1 MFNTGAELT
10 MTGAELTNLR
20 CRFDYVDRCRFDLIP
35 KYGSVGRL
43 TVFGTYVFKSKL

>member
-20 CRFDYVDRCRFDLIP
+20 KKNESGSNRPNPVRPVSRFALIY
-35 KYGSVGRL
+35 K
-43 TVFGTYVFKSKL
+43 